1 MNRDA
6 IIALLNEVEAVL
18 SNRQDCCSFENGDDG
33 SDLSEAIGII
43 HAITLLLK

>member
-6 IIALLNEVEAVL
+6 IIALLKEVEAVL
-18 SNRQDCCSFENGDDG
+18 ANRKDSCFTENGDDG

-43 HAITLLLK
+43 HSLTSLLK